1 MDGNNFVSTIGTHKA
16 SSHGYVNIMDLNKR
30 PENFDQFAR
39 DCIYFKGDKPCM
51 PYTQCGATCKCELYS
66 PRGMK
71 ILVIMLSSAADVI
84 RTTALLKRYKAE
96 KPESHI
102 ILMTD
107 YPELLQCQGS
117 ESFANEVIRPD
128 AASIVAMQMEDIGL
142 LINLDTDKRA
152 CALVNL
158 IPAKVKKGFYFLD
171 GFCHPADQHA
181 LAVYQQIL
189 EPPQHGS
196 VISTSRI
203 RAFFQIADLEYHNE
217 STVLATP
224 PFCDDLLNYE
234 GVVVGIH
241 TGTSTAHHTVK
252 EKSYWETMRW
262 VKVCE
267 MLHNDGMLP
276 VLIGHETL
284 DRYNSEIARQCE
296 CTYLG
301 SQSLA
306 EIITTINHCD
316 IIITTQGVVQEAAVA
331 LGKQVV
337 LLHGRASHAL
347 EIEQTM
353 DNYVYI
359 DGARLS
365 DILPDVVVCGVEQQL
380 KYLSLAGQLPQVEK
394 TLINTVSKARDYYK
408 DNRVPPVI

>member
-1 MDGNNFVSTIGTHKA
+1 MEINQTPD
-16 SSHGYVNIMDLNKR
+16 
-30 PENFDQFAR
+30 NFDQFAR

-51 PYTQCGATCKCELYS
+51 PYVQCGASCKCELYS

-96 KPESHI
+96 KPDSHI

-107 YPELLQCQGS
+107 YPELLQSHGN
-117 ESFANEVIRPD
+117 ESFANEVMRPD

-158 IPAKVKKGFYFLD
+158 IPAKVKKGFYFLE
-171 GFCHPADQHA
+171 GFCHPADQYA
-181 LAVYQQIL
+181 LGVYQQIL
-189 EPPQHGS
+189 EPPQQASGKQ
-196 VISTSRI
+196 TSRI

-217 STVLATP
+217 STVLAP
-224 PFCDDLLNYE
+224 PLFCDDLLKYE

-241 TGTSTAHHTVK
+241 TATSTTHHSVK
-252 EKSYWETMRW
+252 EKPFWETLRW
-262 VKVCE
+262 AKVCE
-267 MLHNDGMLP
+267 VLHSDGMMP
-276 VLIGHETL
+276 VLIGNDAL
-284 DRYNSEIARQCE
+284 DRYNKEIARQCE
-296 CTYLG
+296 CIYLG
-301 SQSLA
+301 GQSLA

-316 IIITTQGVVQEAAVA
+316 IVITTQGVVQEVAVA

-337 LLHGRASHAL
+337 LLHGRANHPL

-359 DGARLS
+359 DGATLAE
-365 DILPDVVVCGVEQQL
+365 ILPDVVVCGVEQQL
-380 KYLSLAGQLPQVEK
+380 KHLSLAGQISPIEK
-394 TLINTVSKARDYYK
+394 TMITTVSKARNYFK
-408 DNRVPPVI
+408 ENRVPPVI